1 MQEVFFEFVI
11 FAAPWNKMWTKMFE
25 FSDENMEHIVE
36 LIVKNKNHE
45 AVMNKQGI
53 EATPESRSRYVEC
66 VSRACLMGLGTGTI
80 SFAVA
85 FLGQKHF
92 TRQIKGMKM
101 RNIVISSTVFACLSA
116 YLIVDAKLHDC
127 TKAFSKAN
135 AKQNEFYPGT

>member
-1 MQEVFFEFVI
+1 MNPDYGSIYNIVWSGHESNWLLAGITREQKQVCGMCI
-11 FAAPWNKMWTKMFE
+11 KSLSDGPWHGF
-25 FSDENMEHIVE
+25 D
-36 LIVKNKNHE
+36 LI
-45 AVMNKQGI
+45 
-53 EATPESRSRYVEC
+53 RSRVPRTE
-66 VSRACLMGLGTGTI
+66 A
-80 SFAVA
+80 
-85 FLGQKHF
+85 F